1 VRLCDAQIIF
11 VGWVNLGESSP
22 FLIFFVFSF
31 LFFPLFTWKSCFF
44 FFFSPSAWFSIWVKK
59 LYTFL
64 NLVNRQ
70 YRIHINFLNYPFALR
85 PKRTFPRTI
94 SFRFYLKF
102 QCSNIHE
109 HFLGEISSGILSSTY
124 SNSILLYYKFLSS
137 FFLISKTIF
146 LGNIFLGKLI

>member
-1 VRLCDAQIIF
+1 LFSA
-11 VGWVNLGESSP
+11 SY
-22 FLIFFVFSF
+22 SF
-31 LFFPLFTWKSCFF
+31 LFLLGKVVF